1 MFDRLFLSHNLEL
14 LLPLTMISK
23 ALLHLLSASYASAY
37 FAEANNAHLEF
48 VATGTTSE
56 TAAASSDTTVFTV
69 DSNSLKHHPSHLK
82 ALEDALAAQPPS
94 LGFSAPHILDLFEGW
109 MKKFKKEY
117 ETAEE
122 KMERL
127 LIFLQNHGEYI
138 MCHVMCFYYTLFVSN
153 LYPFHKALF
162 CINLLIITY
171 YL

>member
-1 MFDRLFLSHNLEL
+1 
-14 LLPLTMISK
+14 MISK

-69 DSNSLKHHPSHLK
+69 DSNSLKHHPSQLK

-109 MKKFKKEY
+109 MKRFKKEY

-138 MCHVMCFYYTLFVSN
+138 MCHVMCFIIHYLSAIFIHSIKHYF
-153 LYPFHKALF
+153 ALIYSSSHTIYDRHS
-162 CINLLIITY
+162 CY
-171 YL
+171 

>member
-1 MFDRLFLSHNLEL
+1 
-14 LLPLTMISK
+14 MISK
-23 ALLHLLSASYASAY
+23 ALLPLLSASYAAAY

-56 TAAASSDTTVFTV
+56 AAASSSDTAAVTV
-69 DSNSLKHHPSHLK
+69 DSNSFKHHPDQLK
-82 ALEDALAAQPPS
+82 ALEDALAKQPPS
-94 LGFSAPHILDLFEGW
+94 ESLGISAPHILELFEGW

-138 MCHVMCFYYTLFVSN
+138 MCNYMWRLCWKGGPLASMPVQTQSFVLF
-153 LYPFHKALF
+153 
-162 CINLLIITY
+162 
-171 YL
+171 